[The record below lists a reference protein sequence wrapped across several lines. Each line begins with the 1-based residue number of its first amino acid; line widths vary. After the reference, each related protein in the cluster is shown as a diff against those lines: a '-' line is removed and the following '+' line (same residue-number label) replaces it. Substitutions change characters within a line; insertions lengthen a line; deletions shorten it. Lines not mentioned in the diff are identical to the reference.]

1 LDIGDGILAIGD
13 RILDIGDG
21 ILAMGY
27 WIMVIGERKERHATN
42 K

>member
-1 LDIGDGILAIGD
+1 LDIGDGILD
-13 RILDIGDG
+13 NGDG
-21 ILAMGY
+21 ILDNGY